1 MCRIKFCVCSLAFI
15 PITVVDVLDPF
26 INDVVVGPVMVV
38 NDVVEKLLKLV
49 VLCPV
54 EVVKVEEEP
63 FNVDEKLDA
72 VIALIVVAFIDE
84 RVVVNEEVVFFES
97 FDSDDSED
105 SDDFFSFLVPRTTPA
120 VIPAATTL
128 TAPIAIRQVTI
139 L

>member
-1 MCRIKFCVCSLAFI
+1 
-15 PITVVDVLDPF
+15 VLDPF